1 MTEHIGQQFGNYQ
14 LTRLLGQGGFAD
26 VYLGEH
32 VYLKT
37 QAAIKV
43 LQLRLS
49 GTNLESFL
57 NEARTIAH
65 LEHPNIVAV
74 LDFGVQGTIPFL
86 VMSYAP
92 NGTLRQ
98 RYSRGNALPLSTVV
112 TYVRQVAGALQYAHD
127 QRVIHRDVKPENL
140 LLGRTNDVLLSDFS
154 IAQATQ
160 SSSHQSTQ
168 AFAGTVAYMAPEH
181 IKGKPR
187 PASDQYA
194 LGIVAYEWLSGDRPF
209 HGSFM
214 DLCTQHMTA
223 SPPPLRTRVPSISPA
238 VEAVVMTA
246 LAKDPQKR
254 FSSVWAFATA
264 LEQAAQAPGLP
275 FTPVIFPIV
284 TPAGAPPRTA
294 ASILTNL
301 VTPDNPQPATPAAS
315 ATTGPS
321 AVVANAVRTTVPD
334 PVTPLP
340 SVLET
345 GGNVG
350 PNPVTPLPS
359 VLETGG
365 NMVPDPVTPLPLPSQ
380 HERRLSRRVVLGGGL
395 GLAGLAI
402 AGGGIGWWLSTQS
415 SGGNQGQGG
424 HGSQSH
430 LGHLLYVYH
439 GHSAYVTDVVWS
451 PDGKRIASSSGDTTA
466 QVWDAATGHT
476 LLIFRGH
483 GIDVSAVTW
492 SPHGNQVAS
501 GSRDMTV
508 LVWDSHSG
516 IFSSSY
522 KHAGAVNTVAWSPDG
537 TRIASG
543 STDKT
548 VQLWDPNTG
557 HTLLT
562 YQGHSDHVRHVAWSP
577 KNGTRIASGSTD
589 KTVQLWD
596 PATGRTL
603 LTYQGHTDS
612 VASIAWSP
620 DGTRIASA
628 SADKTVQVWDVAGK
642 LIFIYRGH
650 TAPVNAVAWSPDSKR
665 IASASGDTTVQVWDA
680 GSGNN
685 AFTYRGHSAYVDTV
699 AWSLDGTRIASGGY
713 DSAIHMWQAT

>member
-1 MTEHIGQQFGNYQ
+1 MTEHIGRQFGNYQ

-98 RYSRGNALPLSTVV
+98 RYPRGNAPPLSTVV
-112 TYVRQVAGALQYAHD
+112 TYVKQVAGALQYAHD

-140 LLGRTNDVLLSDFS
+140 LLGRTNDILLSDFS

-168 AFAGTVAYMAPEH
+168 AFAGTVTYMAPEH

-214 DLCTQHMTA
+214 DLCTQQMTA
-223 SPPPLRTRVPSISPA
+223 SPPPLRTKIPTISPA

-254 FSSVWAFATA
+254 FNSVWAFANA
-264 LEQAAQAPGLP
+264 LEQAAKAPGLP
-275 FTPVIFPIV
+275 FTPVIFPTFSPTEAPTS
-284 TPAGAPPRTA
+284 TPAALP
-294 ASILTNL
+294 TNL
-301 VTPDNPQPATPAAS
+301 VTPGSAQSPVLAAS
-315 ATTGPS
+315 ATTDPS
-321 AVVANAVRTTVPD
+321 AAVASAVRTTVPD
-334 PVTPLP
+334 SVTPLP

-345 GGNVG
+345 GGNRV
-350 PNPVTPLPS
+350 S
-359 VLETGG
+359 
-365 NMVPDPVTPLPLPSQ
+365 DPVTPHPLLSRP
-380 HERRLSRRVVLGGGL
+380 ERRLSRRVILGGGL
-395 GLAGLAI
+395 GLAGLAL
-402 AGGGIGWWLSTQS
+402 AGGGIGWWLSTQN
-415 SGGNQGQGG
+415 SGGSQGQGG

-430 LGHLLYVYH
+430 LGQLLYTYH
-439 GHSAYVTDVVWS
+439 GHSAYVTDV
-451 PDGKRIASSSGDTTA
+451 
-466 QVWDAATGHT
+466 
-476 LLIFRGH
+476 
-483 GIDVSAVTW
+483 
-492 SPHGNQVAS
+492 
-501 GSRDMTV
+501 
-508 LVWDSHSG
+508 
-516 IFSSSY
+516 
-522 KHAGAVNTVAWSPDG
+522 AWSLPDG
-537 TRIASG
+537 T
-543 STDKT
+543 
-548 VQLWDPNTG
+548 
-557 HTLLT
+557 
-562 YQGHSDHVRHVAWSP
+562 
-577 KNGTRIASGSTD
+577 
-589 KTVQLWD
+589 
-596 PATGRTL
+596 
-603 LTYQGHTDS
+603 
-612 VASIAWSP
+612 
-620 DGTRIASA
+620 
-628 SADKTVQVWDVAGK
+628 
-642 LIFIYRGH
+642 
-650 TAPVNAVAWSPDSKR
+650 R

-680 GSGNN
+680 ATGTRLLNFSGHGIDVYAVTWSPDGSQIASGSADKSVLVWDSHSRNISSAYKQHAGAVHTVAWSPDGKRIASGSADKTVQIWDATTGIHTFTYSLHKSSVNHVAWKPGGTRIASASADKTVRVWDATTGQTFLTYSDHTASVNSVAWSRDGTRIASASADKTVQIWDASTGNHISTYSGHTASVN
-685 AFTYRGHSAYVDTV
+685 AVAWSPDGTRIASASGDTTVQIWDASTGKHIFTYRGHSAYVSTL
-699 AWSLDGTRIASGGY
+699 AWSLDGTRIASGGF
-713 DSAIHMWQAT
+713 DSSVQVWRAL

>member
-98 RYSRGNALPLSTVV
+98 RYPGGNALPLSTVV

-194 LGIVAYEWLSGDRPF
+194 LAIVAYEWLSGGRPF

-223 SPPPLRTRVPSISPA
+223 SPPPLRTRVPTISPA

-254 FSSVWAFATA
+254 FNSVWAFANT
-264 LEQAAQAPGLP
+264 LEQAAKAPGLP
-275 FTPVIFPIV
+275 FTPVIFPTFSTTEAPTS
-284 TPAGAPPRTA
+284 TPAALP
-294 ASILTNL
+294 TNL
-301 VTPDNPQPATPAAS
+301 VTPGSAQSPASAAS

-321 AVVANAVRTTVPD
+321 AIVANAVRTTVPD

-345 GGNVG
+345 GGNVV
-350 PNPVTPLPS
+350 PN
-359 VLETGG
+359 
-365 NMVPDPVTPLPLPSQ
+365 PVTPLPLPSRPGQ
-380 HERRLSRRVVLGGGL
+380 RLSRRAVLGGGL

-402 AGGGIGWWLSTQS
+402 AGSGIGWWLSTQN
-415 SGGNQGQGG
+415 SGGSQGQRV

-430 LGHLLYVYH
+430 LGQLLYAYH
-439 GHSAYVTDVVWS
+439 GHSAYITDVVWSPNGKYIASGSADKTVLVWDSATGQHTLLTFHGHGIDVLAVAWSPDGKYIASGSADKTVQIWDATTEKTFFTYRLHTSSVNHVAWNPGGTHIASASADKTVRVWDPISGKTFLTYSDHTASVNFVAWSPNGKYIASASVDKTVRIWDPISGKTFLIYSDHTASVNAVAWS
-451 PDGKRIASSSGDTTA
+451 PDGKRIASASGDTTV
-466 QVWDAATGHT
+466 QIWDAGTGKT
-476 LLIFRGH
+476 FFTYRGH
-483 GIDVSAVTW
+483 SAYVS
-492 SPHGNQVAS
+492 
-501 GSRDMTV
+501 
-508 LVWDSHSG
+508 
-516 IFSSSY
+516 
-522 KHAGAVNTVAWSPDG
+522 TVAWSPDG

-543 STDKT
+543 
-548 VQLWDPNTG
+548 G
-557 HTLLT
+557 F
-562 YQGHSDHVRHVAWSP
+562 
-577 KNGTRIASGSTD
+577 
-589 KTVQLWD
+589 
-596 PATGRTL
+596 
-603 LTYQGHTDS
+603 DS
-612 VASIAWSP
+612 A
-620 DGTRIASA
+620 
-628 SADKTVQVWDVAGK
+628 VQVW
-642 LIFIYRGH
+642 R
-650 TAPVNAVAWSPDSKR
+650 
-665 IASASGDTTVQVWDA
+665 
-680 GSGNN
+680 
-685 AFTYRGHSAYVDTV
+685 
-699 AWSLDGTRIASGGY
+699 
-713 DSAIHMWQAT
+713 AI